1 MKLTLKILAYNFW
14 VFKIRNGNE
23 EVKIYSIALIIMTNE
38 RKRNILFILF
48 ICYVLIYVKSK
59 REKRT
64 RKKRRN
70 TTGE

>member
-1 MKLTLKILAYNFW
+1 MKILAYNFW

-23 EVKIYSIALIIMTNE
+23 EVKIYSIALTIMTNE

-59 REKRT
+59 RAKRT